1 MRIGIS
7 KKLLFGYFII
17 LLLIITTGILVLVT
31 FIGIKENDEA
41 LVSMENKSKVFSKV
55 KFGTRNLL
63 IVNDFIIGG
72 NKWMY
77 DYYLPETQLVFE
89 QVQILR
95 KQPLNIN
102 QKTALQQFQ
111 QEFNNLNKLTAKII
125 NLDEGI
131 NSPEWNNL
139 LEEIDYHAIQ
149 LVELL

>member
-17 LLLIITTGILVLVT
+17 LSLIITTGILVLVT

-55 KFGTRNLL
+55 KYGSRNLL

-89 QVQILR
+89 QIQNLSI
-95 KQPLNIN
+95 QPLNIN

-111 QEFNNLNKLTAKII
+111 EEFNKLNKLTAKII
-125 NLDEGI
+125 NFFKTF
-131 NSPEWNNL
+131 
-139 LEEIDYHAIQ
+139 YAR
-149 LVELL
+149 